1 MNTNNM
7 NETLLQFGGL
17 GLAAITIIAW
27 AKYVFNHQKSMQK
40 SNKETM
46 DTVWGNFDFR
56 VALTPDLIELWNQ
69 EAQWAKDTG
78 KITEETAIPNFRN
91 IIFSDSLKKV
101 APSAVEL

>member
-1 MNTNNM
+1 M

-46 DTVWGNFDFR
+46 DTVLGVVERNTEAMTTLNGLVKQDII
-56 VALTPDLIELWNQ
+56 TTKEL
-69 EAQWAKDTG
+69 KD
-78 KITEETAIPNFRN
+78 
-91 IIFSDSLKKV
+91 IIQRGR
-101 APSAVEL
+101 